1 MRQVTKV
8 SSSTA
13 FLLLLK
19 LTRTKRY
26 MGVAKVAKVEE
37 KLVDDRVKK

>member
-1 MRQVTKV
+1 MRQVIKV
-8 SSSTA
+8 SS
-13 FLLLLK
+13 FLLLK
-19 LTRTKRY
+19 LTRAKRY